1 MFSFS
6 NYKFRQIINV
16 VGGQFLF
23 VCLIASFLI
32 LAILAVLVPDGKNTA
47 DMDSLIVITSLFVLS
62 QIPVPVK
69 VRNKT
74 DVK

>member
-6 NYKFRQIINV
+6 NYKFRQIIDV
-16 VGGQFLF
+16 VGGKFF
-23 VCLIASFLI
+23 CVCLLASLQT
-32 LAILAVLVPDGKNTA
+32 LAIMALLVHDGKNTA
-47 DMDSLIVITSLFVLS
+47 DLDSLIVVTSVFILS

-74 DVK
+74 DDK